1 MIVLET
7 DRLILRRIAVDDAA
21 FILGLMNEPSWLQ
34 YIGDRGV
41 RTLDDARDY
50 ILKGPVDMYG
60 RLGFGLYLVALKDSH
75 TPIGICG
82 LLRRDTLEDVDI
94 GFAFLPGYW
103 GQGYAYE
110 SASAVLAY
118 GRRSLGL
125 GRVLAITSPDNYRS
139 IKLLE
144 KMGFAFDRM
153 ARLTADAP
161 DSKLFASL
169 P

>member
-7 DRLILRRIAVDDAA
+7 DRLIVRRLTELDAA
-21 FILGLMNEPSWLQ
+21 FMLGLVNEPSWLQ

-41 RTLDDARDY
+41 RTLDDAREY
-50 ILKGPVDMYG
+50 VRKGPVEMYG
-60 RLGFGLYLVALKDSH
+60 RLGFGLYLVELAD
-75 TPIGICG
+75 TRIPIGICG
-82 LLRRDTLEDVDI
+82 LLKRDTLEDVDI

-118 GRRSLGL
+118 ARRTLGL
-125 GRVLAITSPDNYRS
+125 SRILAITSPDNYRS

-153 ARLTADAP
+153 ARLSDDGP
-161 DSKLFASL
+161 ESKLFVSQ